1 MAHLQFT
8 NVQARPTEFLDLTSL
23 TLDEFQQ
30 LVPPFEA
37 AFQAHMAAWR
47 LDGKPRIARRFS
59 VYQNCPL
66 PTPEDR
72 LFFLLTYL
80 KTYSLQ
86 VVQGRLFGMGQSKA
100 NQWIH
105 VLLPALLAAL
115 RTLGDAPARSL
126 TALAQRLSVSEVDAA
141 SVVGSLEEE
150 PATRRHARLP
160 PFAHDGTERRI
171 VRPQDP
177 PAQTACYSGKKK
189 DHTVKNVLLVNALL
203 LILFLSETYGG
214 RVHDLRIAEATPY
227 PLPAGSGLLQDLG
240 FLSFTLP
247 EVGILMPMK
256 KPRGEELTLEQ
267 QEANQALH
275 QRRLRIEHV
284 NSSVKRC
291 RIVKD
296 RIRLWKEGVRD
307 LVMEICCALHNFRV
321 RLTPWL
327 PMI

>member
-30 LVPPFEA
+30 LAPPFEA

-47 LDGKPRIARRFS
+47 LDGKPRIARRFR

-126 TALAQRLSVSEVDAA
+126 TALAQRLGVSEVDAA

-150 PATRRHARLP
+150 PAPVA
-160 PFAHDGTERRI
+160 
-171 VRPQDP
+171 
-177 PAQTACYSGKKK
+177 TAP
-189 DHTVKNVLLVNALL
+189 V
-203 LILFLSETYGG
+203 
-214 RVHDLRIAEATPY
+214 ATPDS
-227 PLPAGSGLLQDLG
+227 PL
-240 FLSFTLP
+240 
-247 EVGILMPMK
+247 
-256 KPRGEELTLEQ
+256 
-267 QEANQALH
+267 
-275 QRRLRIEHV
+275 
-284 NSSVKRC
+284 
-291 RIVKD
+291 
-296 RIRLWKEGVRD
+296 
-307 LVMEICCALHNFRV
+307 
-321 RLTPWL
+321 L
-327 PMI
+327 PMTGRNDALSAPKTLLNRPTVIAARKKTIR